1 MRHFKCTLRL
11 QRKFLVRV
19 EACTAAW
26 YVMIDIHVMLTQD
39 SDLTAKMKD
48 GDTDALAAQN
58 QYLKEALE
66 TCRTQI
72 LELTQQVH

>member
-1 MRHFKCTLRL
+1 MYRCDVHQTNMYVI
-11 QRKFLVRV
+11 LV
-19 EACTAAW
+19 
-26 YVMIDIHVMLTQD
+26 QD
-39 SDLTAKMKD
+39 SELTAKMKD

-72 LELTQQVH
+72 LELTQQVNQTLGSRF

>member
-1 MRHFKCTLRL
+1 MCSCVSRQAEIGVT
-11 QRKFLVRV
+11 
-19 EACTAAW
+19 
-26 YVMIDIHVMLTQD
+26 LTQD
-39 SDLTAKMKD
+39 SELTTKMKD

-72 LELTQQVH
+72 LELTQQVHWTLGTHGNLVRMLCKRSGH